1 MAIWT
6 HYQAMTIG
14 PIQRWLT
21 SFVIGASLC
30 ADFGRVLSRAD
41 AAPIRGTAA
50 IAMDTG
56 SVAMPRKSNLPNG
69 FSDIGGI
76 FMAALPPAYTP
87 PAYTPPATQLAWS
100 RIVYASVIASHAGM
114 SLEPTLG
121 PPIHV

>member
-1 MAIWT
+1 
-6 HYQAMTIG
+6 
-14 PIQRWLT
+14 
-21 SFVIGASLC
+21 
-30 ADFGRVLSRAD
+30 
-41 AAPIRGTAA
+41 
-50 IAMDTG
+50 MDTG
-56 SVAMPRKSNLPNG
+56 SVTMPRKSNLPNG

-76 FMAALPPAYTP
+76 FMAALP